1 MKDHHPD
8 TAGVTSLMTATAPI
22 PTDEDLLVSKD
33 LSSIQTP
40 AHKTTTAND
49 RRRPAPRNR
58 SRSPVA
64 IDRYQPD
71 RDRDRGERERD
82 QPRRDEYYDAPRPA
96 ARDPRDTR
104 DAREARDAREPRDTR
119 ERDDRRR
126 APSPTA
132 ANIDRYVPGQEQNK
146 PLVKI
151 NPLANP
157 LALDTQAGFSFFAD
171 WWRFEQQVK
180 EEKERAKLG
189 GRRPSDRVKG
199 EREAKEDRDKE
210 RSQIQQAYDQYKQE
224 FQVKMARSFVLL
236 HKAEEWFK
244 ERYLPEVHDPIRK
257 RLLESREASFDQ
269 WIKDVETGV
278 FDEFTLEGIYKNDSD
293 GAGGMVEK
301 EEGEAVG
308 GAEVLG
314 VLDLVPAKGGDLRD
328 ESVQSPALLIKTLA
342 PNVGRERIEEF
353 CKEHLGDEAAGFKG
367 LSLSDPNPAK
377 KFHRIGWIMLQP
389 SSEEDGDAMQDVER
403 GDGRDEDDEEG
414 KEKPPV
420 EKISPAQKALD
431 LINGKTIIDS
441 VRGDFTCHV
450 GIHNAPSAPR
460 KKALWDLFSAPE
472 RVERDYELARR
483 LVAKLDGE
491 LGKDETSGGLAKLD
505 MRVEQMRNQGL
516 LQPPSKVKKPTFED
530 NDDEIKFDEEGEEG
544 EEDEDEQ
551 DDEELLVIKKKL
563 DLMVE
568 YLRRVFNFCL
578 FCVFES
584 DSVHEMVRKCPG
596 GHLRRPRAGLTSAA
610 KAAARASALGEPFPG
625 KKKENG
631 VEDEPLSPVQEK
643 RSQKYNKNDQQ
654 LLRAFNWVKTFEEKV
669 LQILEPEY
677 VDLKKIGGKPVE
689 EALDE
694 ELAKFVKQEDEAK
707 YRCKVPDCAK
717 LFKAEHFW
725 KKHVE
730 KRHDEWYNA
739 LKNDVSIDPFRV
751 APCTNRPQLQ
761 LVNTYVL
768 DPSHIAPSRSDANS
782 NGHFPLPQNHHLNNG
797 TPRGFSLQNM
807 GMNMMSFGQ
816 SGMMG
821 MSGMQSAMVPGVNF
835 NTEGMNGN
843 GGHMGGPIRRGGGKY
858 SSRPGPYD
866 RNQRGGQRGYNN
878 MGGVV
883 RGLVPGLTP
892 GFIAQGGGGGGG
904 KWGDGAGGG
913 MNAMGPREAT
923 QGRSIKSYEDLDAQP
938 TGGGGGAGAAAAAA
952 AGGGAELDY

>member
-1 MKDHHPD
+1 M
-8 TAGVTSLMTATAPI
+8 
-22 PTDEDLLVSKD
+22 
-33 LSSIQTP
+33 
-40 AHKTTTAND
+40 
-49 RRRPAPRNR
+49 
-58 SRSPVA
+58 
-64 IDRYQPD
+64 
-71 RDRDRGERERD
+71 
-82 QPRRDEYYDAPRPA
+82 
-96 ARDPRDTR
+96 
-104 DAREARDAREPRDTR
+104 
-119 ERDDRRR
+119 
-126 APSPTA
+126 
-132 ANIDRYVPGQEQNK
+132 
-146 PLVKI
+146 VKV

-210 RSQIQQAYDQYKQE
+210 RSQIQQAYDQYKQD
-224 FQVKMARSFVLL
+224 FQVKMARQFVLL
-236 HKAEEWFK
+236 HKSEEWFK

-257 RLLESREASFDQ
+257 RLLHSRESAFDQ
-269 WIKDVETGV
+269 WIKDMETGV
-278 FDEFTLEGIYKNDSD
+278 FDDFTLEGIYKNDSD

-328 ESVQSPALLIKTLA
+328 ESAQQPALLIKTLA
-342 PNVGRERIEEF
+342 PNVGRERIEDF
-353 CKEHLGDEAAGFKG
+353 CKEHLGGEAGGFKG

-377 KFHRIGWIMLQP
+377 KFHRIGWIMLHPALQ
-389 SSEEDGDAMQDVER
+389 EDGEAMQDIER
-403 GDGRDEDDEEG
+403 GDGREEDGEEG
-414 KEKPPV
+414 EEKPLA

-431 LINGKTIIDS
+431 LINGKTITDA

-483 LVAKLDGE
+483 LVSKLDAE
-491 LGKDETSGGLAKLD
+491 LGKDESSGGLAKID
-505 MRVEQMRNQGL
+505 ARVEQMRNQGL
-516 LQPPSKVKKPTFED
+516 LQPPAKLRKPNFED

-551 DDEELLVIKKKL
+551 DDEELLVVKKKL

-584 DSVHEMVRKCPG
+584 DSVHELIRKCPG

-631 VEDEPLSPVQEK
+631 ADDEVTSPVQEK
-643 RSQKYNKNDQQ
+643 RPSKYNKNDQQ

-694 ELAKFVKQEDEAK
+694 ELSKFVKQEDEAK
-707 YRCKVPDCAK
+707 FRCKVPECTK

-725 KKHVE
+725 RKHVE
-730 KRHDEWYNA
+730 KRHEEWYTA
-739 LKNDVSIDPFRV
+739 LKNDVSLDLLSLCTLLTFP
-751 APCTNRPQLQ
+751 APTCQHLRP
-761 LVNTYVL
+761 
-768 DPSHIAPSRSDANS
+768 RSVS
-782 NGHFPLPQNHHLNNG
+782 
-797 TPRGFSLQNM
+797 
-807 GMNMMSFGQ
+807 
-816 SGMMG
+816 
-821 MSGMQSAMVPGVNF
+821 
-835 NTEGMNGN
+835 
-843 GGHMGGPIRRGGGKY
+843 Y
-858 SSRPGPYD
+858 RP
-866 RNQRGGQRGYNN
+866 
-878 MGGVV
+878 V
-883 RGLVPGLTP
+883 T
-892 GFIAQGGGGGGG
+892 I
-904 KWGDGAGGG
+904 
-913 MNAMGPREAT
+913 
-923 QGRSIKSYEDLDAQP
+923 
-938 TGGGGGAGAAAAAA
+938 
-952 AGGGAELDY
+952 